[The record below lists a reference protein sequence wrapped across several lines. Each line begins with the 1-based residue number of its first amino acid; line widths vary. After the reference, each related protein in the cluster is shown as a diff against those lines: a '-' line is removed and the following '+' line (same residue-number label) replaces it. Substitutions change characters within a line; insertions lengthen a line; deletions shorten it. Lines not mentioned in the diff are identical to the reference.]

1 LSPTLDPFPANGLGV
16 PGPSPPNRLV
26 AVLAPSWLGDPN
38 DDFLPPP
45 KPPVTAFWK
54 RGLAADGEYGDPL
67 RLLSEAGLPLPDS
80 GELVCDLLLVAD
92 PARDGVRE
100 YLGGV
105 LIAELGVGGVELGG
119 RPRSFL

>member
-1 LSPTLDPFPANGLGV
+1 MLAPFPAKGLGV

-26 AVLAPSWLGDPN
+26 AVLAPSWLGEPN

-45 KPPVTAFWK
+45 KPPVTAFWN
-54 RGLAADGEYGDPL
+54 RGLAAEGEYGDPL
-67 RLLSEAGLPLPDS
+67 RLLSEAGLPLPES
-80 GELVCDLLLVAD
+80 GEPLYDLLLVAD